1 MQCVGLS
8 LLQGKS
14 LVLLCEEALCELC
27 TPKMPLM
34 IHISDGGILHWFTET
49 NYHHFCSK
57 TFNQRRPALQN
68 WRELTANSSIA
79 QKQKI
84 EPFQIKMAK
93 ISNQALENSMNIF
106 EGEQLTSLPSSM
118 MYPGGTRILNA
129 VRFLCLEADPAGH
142 DKLLWAEM
150 VLKIIILGF
159 WKWLCVQFQHNW
171 QLVSA
176 KVSQLHVHTIGAC

>member
-8 LLQGKS
+8 LWQGKS

-27 TPKMPLM
+27 TPKMPFM